1 MPPFSP
7 LIFLPASQAP
17 LFTTLMLLPDLQF
30 SCDFESEN
38 LSGACVFEVIF
49 SESIQKEWK
58 MTSYIVKLALV
69 GIGVPIRATERREKE
84 RTHCVATFPLLSD
97 RDFHIVGA
105 IGLCFI

>member
-38 LSGACVFEVIF
+38 LAGAFVIEVIF
-49 SESIQKEWK
+49 SESIRKEWK
-58 MTSYIVKLALV
+58 ITTYIVKLALV
-69 GIGVPIRATERREKE
+69 RIGVPIRATERREN
-84 RTHCVATFPLLSD
+84 
-97 RDFHIVGA
+97 
-105 IGLCFI
+105 